1 MSTHRIQTQIEIN
14 ASAEQVW
21 TVLVDFAAYPAWN
34 PFIRAAVGV
43 PERGARIEIAVQP
56 NGGNIMHF
64 SPVVLSARAGRELR
78 WRGQLPLPGIFAG
91 EHCFIIE
98 PMDERTVRFQH
109 SERFSGILVGLLR
122 ASLDRDTQRGFEDMN
137 RALKLRVEQSRSDL
151 AR

>member
-56 NGGNIMHF
+56 NGGKIMHF

-98 PMDERTVRFQH
+98 PLDERTVRFQH